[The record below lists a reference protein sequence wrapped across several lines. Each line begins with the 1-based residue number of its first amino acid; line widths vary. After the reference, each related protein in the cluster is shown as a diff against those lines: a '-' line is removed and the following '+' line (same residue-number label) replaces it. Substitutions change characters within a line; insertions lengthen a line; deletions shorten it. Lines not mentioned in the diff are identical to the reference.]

1 MIDKMFQQEI
11 LNAKLR
17 KDYWVRFRLYDIS
30 QCCCCSDKIKL
41 LLPNKGGRPKKIANE
56 KIKYVS
62 WSKKQKELLLELFDE
77 NNKRTDFNYIQ
88 NILLFLIIIIT
99 F

>member
-41 LLPNKGGRPKKIANE
+41 LLPSKYIEPESSGGDIFSQ
-56 KIKYVS
+56 IMGVG
-62 WSKKQKELLLELFDE
+62 FDS
-77 NNKRTDFNYIQ
+77 
-88 NILLFLIIIIT
+88 
-99 F
+99 